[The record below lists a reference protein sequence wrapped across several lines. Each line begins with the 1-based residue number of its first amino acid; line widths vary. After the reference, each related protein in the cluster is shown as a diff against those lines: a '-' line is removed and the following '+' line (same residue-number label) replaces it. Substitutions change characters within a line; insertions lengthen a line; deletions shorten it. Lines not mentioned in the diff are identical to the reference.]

1 MKNFGKIKNVFNT
14 MLSESMASKNVE
26 KRDTFKKYLKMLKE
40 NEILKTQFKIYNSI
54 ESMIEE
60 NQFKAGEKIKM
71 NIDLLESYTRK
82 EIIEANNKLFE
93 LTKGRNINEPYVND
107 KLHENIADMIFS
119 DDINKFVD
127 SLNETIEYAKGNT
140 PKQVNETIG
149 VPNKLF
155 TSLVVDRYNEK
166 YSELSE
172 SERKTIKTIFESNDE
187 DKVILFKNMVSECLE
202 LVNDKLKDATLDLKE
217 SLLAV
222 KENLLNREYIKE
234 SFDKD
239 MIKILELKEDLK

>member
-26 KRDTFKKYLKMLKE
+26 KRDAFKKYLKMLKE
-40 NEILKTQFKIYNSI
+40 NEILKTQFNIYNSI

-60 NQFKAGEKIKM
+60 NQFKASEKIKM

-93 LTKGRNINEPYVND
+93 LTKGRNINEPYAND
-107 KLHENIADMIFS
+107 KLHENISDMIFS

-187 DKVILFKNMVSECLE
+187 EKVILFKDMVSECLE
-202 LVNDKLKDATLDLKE
+202 LVNEKLKDSTIDLKE

-222 KENLLNREYIKE
+222 KENLLTREYIKE

-239 MIKILELKEDLK
+239 IFKILELKEDLK